1 MGTLKTTTTNCSMKI
16 TKIRSQNK
24 NSCSICGKAQVTR
37 KFQEEYYCANCYAQ
51 WFKKKTCKRCGQLK
65 RIHRESEHCLECEKL
80 TDCVRCGKT
89 AGTFEIGMVSRYGAV
104 CSPCTRYFRKE
115 IECSE
120 CSNMTRDRYRSPV
133 TNESVCLQ
141 CYRKYTFATCKNCRR
156 YRKVHNQEK
165 QLCKKC
171 DEQLLS
177 TCPKCKDEMP
187 SGYGNVCPNCAR
199 RSLLFNMIRLNGHIL
214 RNKAVKTAYKKFI
227 FWYMRKCGIG
237 VALYKGADFMRF
249 FIDCDEIW
257 QQIPD
262 YAELVT
268 HFKPNGL
275 RANLTVLRW
284 LLDTN
289 QIVINEA
296 LKDDLAELERIQA
309 LFNKLKESV
318 PCIAS
323 YYQKLQRGCDEGKTS
338 LKSVRLA
345 LQPAIDLISSNDIT
359 DYPTQ
364 DQLNQ
369 YLVEKTGQTAA
380 ITGFIN
386 HLKSVYRR
394 ELEIDRKLIQQIK
407 AKQLKKY
414 CSQRLV
420 ELYKKSEL
428 TDNEQMELIYVVLYS
443 LHSIEVKK
451 PKQDRILLLDG
462 VVYYRSEDKDYF
474 LPQDIY
480 PRIKPQFL

>member
-1 MGTLKTTTTNCSMKI
+1 MGTLETTVTNRSMNI
-16 TKIRSQNK
+16 TQIRSQ

-37 KFQEEYYCANCYAQ
+37 KFQEEYYCANCYAK
-51 WFKKKTCKRCGQLK
+51 WFKKKACKGCGQLK
-65 RIHRESEHCLECEKL
+65 RIHRSGELCLECERK

-89 AGTFEIGMVSRYGAV
+89 AGTFEVGMISPYGAV
-104 CSPCTRYFRKE
+104 CSACVRYFREEK
-115 IECSE
+115 ECSE
-120 CSNMTRDRYRSPV
+120 CGKMTRDRYRSPV
-133 TNESVCLQ
+133 KNESVCLS
-141 CYRKYTFATCKNCRR
+141 CYRKYTFGTCKNCRR
-156 YRKVHNQEK
+156 YRKIHNEEK
-165 QLCKKC
+165 RLCKKC

-177 TCPKCKDEMP
+177 TCPKCKGEMP
-187 SGYGNVCPNCAR
+187 SGYGKVCPDCAR
-199 RSLLFNMIRLNGHIL
+199 RTLLFNMIRLNVHIF

-227 FWYMRKCGIG
+227 FWYMRKCGIS
-237 VALYKGADFMRF
+237 VALHKGADFMQF

-275 RANLTVLRW
+275 RANLTILRW

-289 QIVINEA
+289 QIIVDEA

-323 YYQKLQRGCDEGKTS
+323 YYRKLQRRCDEGKTS

-345 LQPAIDLISSNDIT
+345 LQPAIDLISTNEIT

-369 YLVEKTGQTAA
+369 YLVKKSGQTAA

-386 HLKSVYRR
+386 HLKSEYHR

-407 AKQLKKY
+407 TKQLKKH

-428 TDNEQMELIYVVLYS
+428 TDNEQVELIYVVLYS

-451 PKQDRILLLDG
+451 PKQDKILLLDG
-462 VVYYRSEDKDYF
+462 VAYYRSEDKDYF

-480 PRIKPQFL
+480 QRIKPQFS